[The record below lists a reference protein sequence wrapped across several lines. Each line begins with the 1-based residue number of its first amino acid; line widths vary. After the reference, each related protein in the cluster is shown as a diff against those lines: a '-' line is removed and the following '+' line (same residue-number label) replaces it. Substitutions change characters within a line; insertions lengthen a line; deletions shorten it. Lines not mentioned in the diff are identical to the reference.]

1 MIEEV
6 KKKNDN
12 GEVKEQQNGKL
23 PSSQN
28 YSKLLK
34 IN

>member
-1 MIEEV
+1 MIEGV

-12 GEVKEQQNGKL
+12 GEVKEQNGKL